1 MVPTTRFTDPAA
13 VDAWDRWFR
22 WRNGGALRDRTID
35 ATWLRV
41 ADAIAAAEGM
51 QARTW
56 AYLYVDAFSRWQL
69 LPDERLLR
77 MAGTGTG
84 WSPFESP
91 CATLNVAAFVIA
103 PLTRQARFDSERFAG
118 VAALAVR
125 LLDGALVMMHGA
137 APTFT
142 GLRIGVIGLA
152 DALHLLGIPYDDTR
166 AADQACAVGAAL
178 ASGTLRGTTELAQER
193 GPIDAK
199 PAHLV
204 ALWRDRG
211 TSEAL
216 IKDAMRR
223 GVRHTRLT
231 TIEPQPRLA
240 LLSNNASDAID
251 PQPLGNRRAIGE
263 ASKTS
268 AQVQPPITAEAMM
281 TAQLAIRAAIQPW
294 IDVPIDYP
302 LAKTGETDQQTIKS
316 DTSVAGAHGP
326 CEPGFRCTPDQ

>member
-1 MVPTTRFTDPAA
+1 MLPATRFTESAA
-13 VDAWDRWFR
+13 VNAWDSWFR
-22 WRNGGALRDRTID
+22 WRDVEGLRDRTID

-41 ADAIAAAEGM
+41 ADSIAAAEGI
-51 QARTW
+51 QAQTW
-56 AYLYVDAFSRWQL
+56 AYLYVDAFSHWQL

-77 MAGTGTG
+77 LAGTGIRLT
-84 WSPFESP
+84 PFESP

-103 PLTRQARFDSERFAG
+103 PLTPQARFDSKRFCSA
-118 VAALAVR
+118 AALAVR
-125 LLDGALVMMHGA
+125 FLDDALVMMHGA
-137 APTFT
+137 APSFC

-152 DALHLLGIPYDDTR
+152 DALQLLGIRYEDKR
-166 AADQACAVGAAL
+166 AADLACVMGEAL
-178 ASGTLRGTTELAQER
+178 ANGTLQAATELAQER

-199 PAHLV
+199 PAHLL
-204 ALWRDRG
+204 ALWRARG

-231 TIEPQPRLA
+231 AIEPQPRLA

-251 PQPLGNRRAIGE
+251 PQPLENQRMIGE
-263 ASKTS
+263 GSKTS
-268 AQVQPPITAEAMM
+268 AQVQPPVTAEAMM

-302 LAKTGETDQQTIKS
+302 LAKASESDQQTIER
-316 DTSVAGAHGP
+316 VPAG
-326 CEPGFRCTPDQ
+326 RTPA